1 VREQGTWPQL
11 RAGRSGNT
19 TRHGWD
25 GGPGGS
31 ENHDHRDTDVP
42 LRGTAT
48 AARSHPAP
56 LVVPTSRVN
65 VALPFSKI
73 TIEEPA
79 KEFTELA
86 AIVAVAATSLSRAD
100 QGP

>member
-1 VREQGTWPQL
+1 
-11 RAGRSGNT
+11 
-19 TRHGWD
+19 
-25 GGPGGS
+25 
-31 ENHDHRDTDVP
+31 
-42 LRGTAT
+42 
-48 AARSHPAP
+48 
-56 LVVPTSRVN
+56 VVPKSRVN

>member
-1 VREQGTWPQL
+1 MATIARRTERKYDPTRVGAAALEEVK
-11 RAGRSGNT
+11 T
-19 TRHGWD
+19 TTTA
-25 GGPGGS
+25 
-31 ENHDHRDTDVP
+31 DTDVP

-56 LVVPTSRVN
+56 LVVPASRVN

-79 KEFTELA
+79 KEFTEMA
-86 AIVAVAATSLSRAD
+86 AIVAVAATSLLRAD